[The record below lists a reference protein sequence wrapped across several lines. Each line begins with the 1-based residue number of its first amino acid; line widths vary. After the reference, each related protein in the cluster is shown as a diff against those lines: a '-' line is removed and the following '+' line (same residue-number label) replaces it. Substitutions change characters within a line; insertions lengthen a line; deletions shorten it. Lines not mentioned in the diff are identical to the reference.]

1 MSNYNIPEPQYVPTS
16 GAVLDMQKQMIN
28 AMSEVKEAEQHV
40 RDEEAAR
47 AKKDIS
53 RTKAWG
59 DGLAANANGDSM
71 NEGIL
76 DATYAGSN
84 KEYANLKRITED
96 QPELCATPDCAAE
109 LDELRVLEQA
119 PDKTIGMIGNLQGQF
134 EVLGTENLDT
144 SHPLYDK
151 MKAAQSIMDQLSGYG
166 SEQGYG
172 IKVNRLKGENDKF
185 NGQQEIV
192 LTAPCNKEVDG
203 GCPFGESGEWKIN
216 SDELDRLTNKDN
228 VDFMP
233 TTPNQKEQYNEIS
246 TKSGIFLDESDGT
259 KLSPNMF
266 VYDKSKE
273 PNADGTFD
281 YEYEIV
287 EEVTT
292 NENGDVVAYSY
303 KVPKVNEDAI
313 RSEAAAFT
321 SVEVDTMFDE
331 SAGGP
336 DEAISGWNKNG
347 LDKAIKPEQI
357 TALLETDPDAEGIL
371 NDDGSMNWNAMGVP
385 DKNGDLV
392 PAPGDKGSL
401 YGKDGKVRPAFLQ
414 LYKDT
419 YTENYINTNIKGFID
434 QHRSLSNHVPGSYAR
449 DQENTITASQAAAN
463 RAGELYEQSLAK
475 DEDVPVVPVVT

>member
-28 AMSEVKEAEQHV
+28 AMSEVKKAEQHV
-40 RDEEAAR
+40 RDEDAAR

-59 DGLAANANGDSM
+59 DGLAANANGDAM

-119 PDKTIGMIGNLQGQF
+119 PEKTIGMIGNFKGQL
-134 EVLGTENLDT
+134 EVLDTENLDT
-144 SHPLYDK
+144 SHPLYNK
-151 MKAAQSIMDQLSGYG
+151 MKAAQAIMGQLSGYG
-166 SEQGYG
+166 SDQGYG
-172 IKVNRLKGENDKF
+172 IKVNRLKGDNDKF

-216 SDELDRLTNKDN
+216 SDQLDRLTNNDD

-266 VYDKSKE
+266 VYDKSKA
-273 PNADGTFD
+273 PKADGTFD

-292 NENGDVVAYSY
+292 NDKGDVVAYSY

-313 RSEAAAFT
+313 RKEAGAFA

-331 SAGGP
+331 AAGGP
-336 DEAISGWNKNG
+336 DEAIAGWNKNG

-357 TALLETDPDAEGIL
+357 TAMLKVDPDAEGIL
-371 NDDGSMNWNAMGVP
+371 NDDGSMNWNAM
-385 DKNGDLV
+385 DIE
-392 PAPGDKGSL
+392 PGEKGSL

-419 YTENYINTNIKGFID
+419 YTNHYIDTNIKGFID
-434 QHRSLSNHVPGSYAR
+434 QHRSLSNHVPGSYAP
-449 DQENTITASQAAAN
+449 DLKKSITANQAAMN
-463 RAGELYEQSLAK
+463 RAGELYEQSIGTED
-475 DEDVPVVPVVT
+475 DEELIVTEETDD